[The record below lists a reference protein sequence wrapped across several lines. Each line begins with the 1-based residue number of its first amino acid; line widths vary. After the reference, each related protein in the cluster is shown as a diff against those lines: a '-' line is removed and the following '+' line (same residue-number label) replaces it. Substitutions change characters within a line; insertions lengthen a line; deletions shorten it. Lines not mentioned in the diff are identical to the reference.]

1 MTKPDR
7 PLVEGTFELHVFLG
21 PLDPPADTADR
32 FIEVCRA
39 QSRPD
44 HRIKS
49 LLLNLDYENVGFVCV
64 MQTSRYCQGDLEDA
78 IKECAHDAEVLRQAG
93 FEVLREKV
101 ESVLVNAGVPQS
113 STEARALPDSFY
125 FEFHVLVKR
134 RDDDALD
141 QADFATLR
149 AIAADLSP
157 KLGTPIPLS
166 YNALKPGQ
174 RFLNARTYGLGIEE
188 SNAKVAVI
196 EDAINATAT
205 LRVSKV
211 IREFICSDDNT
222 ALDQGW
228 LEPRPA

>member
-1 MTKPDR
+1 MTTPDR
-7 PLVEGTFELHVFLG
+7 SRLHGTFELHVFVD
-21 PLDPPADTADR
+21 PLDPPTETSDR
-32 FIEVCRA
+32 FIEVCGEN
-39 QSRPD
+39 SGPN

-49 LLLNLDYENVGFVCV
+49 LLLNLDYEHVGFVSV

-78 IKECAHDAEVLRQAG
+78 VRECAKDAEVLRQAG
-93 FEVLREKV
+93 FTVLREKV
-101 ESVLVNAGVPQS
+101 ESMVVNEGVPKS
-113 STEARALPDSFY
+113 AAEARALPDTFY
-125 FEFHVLVKR
+125 FEFHILVNR
-134 RDDDALD
+134 RDDEELHE
-141 QADFATLR
+141 ADFATLR
-149 AIAADLSP
+149 AIAQDLSP

-166 YNALKPGQ
+166 YNAFKPGQ

-196 EDAINATAT
+196 EDAINATET

-228 LEPRPA
+228 LEPLPT